1 MHGGQAG
8 AGLTSL
14 CGTETPDKPI
24 TVTVEEKRVQR
35 VQPGAD
41 VTFVCTAKSK
51 VRGRGR
57 SMAGVLQGTSGCVQ
71 GHSGYGDTPR
81 CPPGPTEQR
90 DTQGCTHG
98 NIQGSGTGVL
108 ICVVELGSGE
118 RIQ

>member
-51 VRGRGR
+51 VRGKGR
-57 SMAGVLQGTSGCVQ
+57 SMAGVLHVTSGCVQ
-71 GHSGYGDTPR
+71 GHSGYGDTP
-81 CPPGPTEQR
+81 GPTEQR
-90 DTQGCTHG
+90 DNQECTHG
-98 NIQGSGTGVL
+98 DIQGSGTGVP
-108 ICVVELGSGE
+108 ICVVVELGSGE